1 MPVSSH
7 EEFALRKGTLSRSPK
22 IIADLI
28 MIGTD
33 KTQPLHIKQSIPVF
47 VALYI
52 GSRLLTGFTLGA
64 VMVIVD
70 LGSIFGFVLC
80 AGSFFTLHLAA
91 FQTRFF

>member
-1 MPVSSH
+1 
-7 EEFALRKGTLSRSPK
+7 
-22 IIADLI
+22 

-80 AGSFFTLHLAA
+80 AGSFFTLHLTA